1 MENLLKNQKSLVIS
15 SIDKDNNPAISYAPF
30 VMIDEK
36 IYVYLSKAANH
47 YYNLRDNKKCAV
59 MIIEDES
66 EAKTIFARARL
77 SFDCESK
84 MLDEVSED
92 VFTKFDEIHDPKMM
106 AMFKKMDF
114 NMFELDI
121 KVGRLVKGFGQAFEI
136 KFVNGEV
143 KSTQVTGA
151 GEKMGH
157 GMPTDKMEKMQG
169 MGHPGMK

>member
-1 MENLLKNQKSLVIS
+1 MENLLKNQKSLMIS

-30 VMIDEK
+30 VMIGEK
-36 IYVYLSKAANH
+36 IYVYLSQAANH
-47 YYNLRDNKKCAV
+47 YYNLRDNKKCSV

-66 EAKTIFARARL
+66 EAKTIFARARV
-77 SFDCESK
+77 SFNCEAK
-84 MLDEVSED
+84 MLDEVSEE
-92 VFTKFDEIHDPKMM
+92 VFAKFDEVHDAKMM

-121 KVGRLVKGFGQAFEI
+121 KGGRLVKGFGQAFEI

-143 KSTQVTGA
+143 QSTQVTGS

-157 GMPTDKMEKMQG
+157 GIPADKMEKMQK